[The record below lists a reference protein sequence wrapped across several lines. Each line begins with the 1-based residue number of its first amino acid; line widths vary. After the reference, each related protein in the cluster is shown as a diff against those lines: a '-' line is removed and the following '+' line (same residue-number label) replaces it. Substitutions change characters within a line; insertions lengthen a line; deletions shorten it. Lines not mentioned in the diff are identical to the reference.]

1 MHNVQ
6 YHLMQIH
13 EKVWVKS
20 ETNPVILYDG
30 ACLFCSHS
38 LKWIL
43 QRDKQEV
50 FWFGSLQNNENIT
63 QGDPDT
69 VILVQDRLVYSKS
82 TAAIKILQNLGGF
95 YSVCA
100 SITMMIPLC
109 IRDWVYDWIAKYRH
123 IWKRNTQA
131 CERLVSQWENRKI

>member
-1 MHNVQ
+1 MH
-6 YHLMQIH
+6 IH

-43 QRDKQEV
+43 QRDEKEA
-50 FWFGSLQNNENIT
+50 FWFGSLQKIT
-63 QGDPDT
+63 QGNPET
-69 VILVQDRLVYSKS
+69 VIVVQANQVYSKS
-82 TAAIKILQNLGGF
+82 TAIIKILQNLGGF

-100 SITMMIPLC
+100 SIFMMIPLSV
-109 IRDWVYDWIAKYRH
+109 RDIVYDWIAKYRH
-123 IWKRNTQA
+123 TWKKDTST
-131 CERLVSQWENRKI
+131 CERLVSQWKNRMI

>member
-1 MHNVQ
+1 MH
-6 YHLMQIH
+6 IH

-43 QRDKQEV
+43 QRDEKEA
-50 FWFGSLQNNENIT
+50 FWFGCLQKIT
-63 QGDPDT
+63 QGNPET
-69 VILVQDRLVYSKS
+69 VIVVQARLVYSKS
-82 TAAIKILQNLGGF
+82 TAVIKILQNLGGF

-100 SITMMIPLC
+100 SIMMVIPLSV
-109 IRDWVYDWIAKYRH
+109 RDFVYDRIAKYRH
-123 IWKRNTQA
+123 TWKKDTST
-131 CERLVSQWENRKI
+131 CERLVSQWKNRMI